1 MYKANDTLL
10 HMPRRQETTELQAF
24 RFDSRDCKSFRAST
38 VAHDNLFIRIRKPD
52 LPDIMK
58 HTTYDRAQIY
68 VRAEKTE
75 ALQVQPGD
83 TIHIKIKKQIVDFQ
97 VSSIHVLTSINQ
109 RPRFVRTAVLSGSFS

>member
-38 VAHDNLFIRIRKPD
+38 VAHDNLFIRIRKID

-58 HTTYDRAQIY
+58 YTTYDRSQIY
-68 VRAEKTE
+68 VRAEQTE

-83 TIHIKIKKQIVDFQ
+83 IIHIKIKQEIVDFQ

-109 RPRFVRTAVLSGSFS
+109 RPRFVRTAVLSGSFA